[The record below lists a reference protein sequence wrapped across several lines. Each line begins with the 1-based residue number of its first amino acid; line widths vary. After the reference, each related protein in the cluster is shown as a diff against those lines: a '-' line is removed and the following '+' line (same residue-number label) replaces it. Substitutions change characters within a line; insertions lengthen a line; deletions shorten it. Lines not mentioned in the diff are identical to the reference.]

1 MVCFPFHF
9 QFFVCFQIM
18 CVGMI
23 VTSVDGG
30 KETFCNMFRD
40 LFIPFYHYHLS
51 KLYCYAQFIFS
62 QTKGES
68 RISAENLVQRIRQ
81 LTTSLLSQQ
90 YGLFFFLS
98 KMCFK
103 ILFVNYLIYK
113 IYFKNRKTFFS
124 VFRDYLK
131 LLIICQV
138 LTIES
143 VESFHI
149 FISHLP

>member
-1 MVCFPFHF
+1 MQYFRANTFIGRTRQHTTLGSSCLVIQYHCKLFSKSMVCFPFHF

-68 RISAENLVQRIRQ
+68 RILAENLVQRIRQ
-81 LTTSLLSQQ
+81 LTTLLSQQ
-90 YGLFFFLS
+90 YGLFFF
-98 KMCFK
+98 
-103 ILFVNYLIYK
+103 YL
-113 IYFKNRKTFFS
+113 RQVLRFF
-124 VFRDYLK
+124 
-131 LLIICQV
+131 LLII
-138 LTIES
+138 
-143 VESFHI
+143 
-149 FISHLP
+149 